1 VSSSWVVHH
10 RTGDAGAFHAL
21 EPVVERSITLHMVE
35 QPTLVLGS
43 SQPDTDVDHR
53 VAAALGVAVVRRRSG
68 GGAVLLMPDEYVWAD
83 VVIPAGDPLWLD
95 DVGRA
100 MLWVGEWWQRALAT
114 VGTASIVHRDGL
126 VADEW
131 SRRICW
137 TSIGTGEVLAAGQPA
152 ELPSSKYVG
161 ISQRRTR
168 TYARFQTQVHLCW
181 RPELV
186 AALTAAPRPRAI
198 DLAERAAAV
207 PGAGVG
213 AERIVAAFLATAP

>member
-21 EPVVERSITLHMVE
+21 EPAAERSITLHMVE

-43 SQPDTDVDHR
+43 SQPDAAVDHR

-83 VVIPAGDPLWLD
+83 VVIPADDPLWLD
-95 DVGRA
+95 DVGQA

-114 VGTASIVHRDGL
+114 VGAAAVVHRGGL

-137 TSIGTGEVLAAGQPA
+137 TSIGTGEVLAAGCAP
-152 ELPSSKYVG
+152 ELPPSKYVG

-168 TYARFQTQVHLCW
+168 AYARFQTQLHLRW

-186 AALTAAPRPRAI
+186 AALTAAPRPGAV
-198 DLAERAAAV
+198 DLAERAALV
-207 PGAGVG
+207 PGVGPG
-213 AERIVAAFLATAP
+213 AERIVAALLATAP